1 MSIQIALAALHA
13 AADAIRQQ
21 RGITEATVDNDAKS
35 GEIIF
40 TTRDGE
46 SYILSLEELPQ

>member
-1 MSIQIALAALHA
+1 MNMQIALAALHA

-21 RGITEATVDNDAKS
+21 PGITEATVDNDGKS

-40 TTRDGE
+40 TTRDGG
-46 SYILSLEELPQ
+46 SYILRLQDLP